1 MFLASS
7 VTPWK
12 VLNIR
17 LNWRMSV
24 QLNLPQ
30 VGQQMLCS
38 STKAFISAWLI
49 ASTLWPRSKLFS
61 WHQSSMTL
69 SARKRSLHSLQSIRG
84 SEKPPTWPEATHTW
98 GFIRMAASRPTL

>member
-1 MFLASS
+1 MRRVVRCTFWKLTKMPWAVSGRRYTVFLASS

-30 VGQQMLCS
+30 EGQTIWCS
-38 STKAFISAWLI
+38 SMNSFIWVWLM
-49 ASTLWPRSKLFS
+49 ASTLWPRSNLFS
-61 WHQSSMTL
+61 WHQFL
-69 SARKRSLHSLQSIRG
+69 VDL
-84 SEKPPTWPEATHTW
+84 
-98 GFIRMAASRPTL
+98 